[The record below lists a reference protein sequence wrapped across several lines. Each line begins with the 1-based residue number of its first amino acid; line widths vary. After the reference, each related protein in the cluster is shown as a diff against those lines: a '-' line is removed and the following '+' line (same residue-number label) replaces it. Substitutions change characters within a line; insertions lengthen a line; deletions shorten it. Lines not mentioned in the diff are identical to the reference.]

1 MGTQKSWHISRRQVL
16 RGIGGISLGLPFLEA
31 MGAAPGKTAT
41 ATPKRLACM
50 FFPNGVTLP
59 SEKDPHHA
67 DWHWFPKGEG
77 RDFKLNKS
85 TQSFEPLRNDLSF
98 LSGLSHPAGRR
109 MAGHGVSDVF
119 LTAGPVDA
127 NAYQNTVSFD
137 QLVAEQQGEATRLP
151 SLALSVGG
159 GVGTLGRT
167 HTLSFT
173 DTGQPI
179 PAESNIR
186 RCFNLMFGQKKDS
199 LQKARRE
206 LLIRKSLLDGVLE
219 DSRSLKTRLNA
230 ADRSTLDNYLDSVR
244 QQERRIQ
251 RLESWLDRPKA
262 EVAET
267 ALSIDATSANM
278 KDYVRA
284 FYDLMFH
291 AFQTDTTRVITHMI
305 GIEGGGSKSDHFPEA
320 LGLDAHHALSHR
332 RKSTFKDWGIWD
344 QFMNE
349 NFAYL
354 LQQLKEAPEGE
365 GSVLDNSLIMYG
377 CSTSTTHL
385 AKNYPLILAG
395 GKNMGLQHGH
405 FRQFNEDKVRLSD
418 MYVTLLNS
426 LGVETKQFG
435 DSKGEL
441 NEILRA

>member
-1 MGTQKSWHISRRQVL
+1 
-16 RGIGGISLGLPFLEA
+16 
-31 MGAAPGKTAT
+31 
-41 ATPKRLACM
+41 
-50 FFPNGVTLP
+50 
-59 SEKDPHHA
+59 
-67 DWHWFPKGEG
+67 
-77 RDFKLNKS
+77 
-85 TQSFEPLRNDLSF
+85 
-98 LSGLSHPAGRR
+98 

-127 NAYQNTVSFD
+127 NAYQNTISFD
-137 QLVAEQQGEATRLP
+137 QLVAEKNGRDTRLP
-151 SLALSVGG
+151 FLPLSVGG

-167 HTLSFT
+167 HTLSYT
-173 DTGQPI
+173 KTGQPI

-186 RCFNLMFGQKKDS
+186 RCFNLMFGQEKDS
-199 LQKARRE
+199 LDKARRE
-206 LLIRKSLLDGVLE
+206 LLVRKSMLDGVLE

-230 ADRSTLDNYLDSVR
+230 ADRSTLDNYLDSIR
-244 QQERRIQ
+244 QQEQRIQ

-278 KDYVRA
+278 QDYVRA

-291 AFQTDTTRVITHMI
+291 AFRTDTTRVITHML
-305 GIEGGGSKSDHFPEA
+305 GIEGGGSKSDHFPTA

-332 RKSTFKDWGIWD
+332 RKSTFKDWGVWD
-344 QFMNE
+344 KFMNE

-354 LQQLKEAPEGE
+354 LKQLSEAPEGE
-365 GSVLDNSLIMYG
+365 GSVLDNTLIMYG

-385 AKNYPLILAG
+385 ARNYPLILAG

-405 FRQFNEDKVRLSD
+405 FRKFDEDKVRLAD
-418 MYVTLLNS
+418 MYVTLLNT

-435 DSKGEL
+435 DSTREL
-441 NEILRA
+441 NEILQA